1 MYIFVLMKKSVYI
14 LFALLAVAA
23 CRQRGGGGDNVVDQ
37 SDSTGVQAISIPM
50 DNDGEET
57 EVFEPGEGIVQ
68 TGEPVVMPTIP
79 AATSNSAVKVEDK
92 VEFDKTVHDF
102 GDILTTDG
110 PLRCSFSVKN
120 ISDEPIAIFE
130 VVTSCGCTEAQWT
143 REPLQPGKSGTISAT
158 YSNEDGPY
166 PFDKTLTVYISG
178 LSKPVLLRLRGV
190 VHEKAVP
197 LAELYGDGR
206 IGDLGLKERL
216 IKAGNMEQGGS
227 RTEEVRVANLGKKP
241 LLVDFQDLSPQLS
254 VGIDPNPIPAGQV
267 AVMHFTVKAD
277 RSLWGRN
284 EYYGTP
290 VLNGKAASQKIA
302 WWAITK
308 ESFSSWTD
316 EQRQNA
322 SQPIFDEGTAIFD
335 VVDKGTV
342 VSATYNY
349 TNRGKST
356 FHVYKLDADAPGV
369 SVVEMEDTEAGE
381 KGKICVSLDTS
392 KLPEGDATIMLTLI
406 TNSPLRPL
414 VNLFLAGVVK

>member
-1 MYIFVLMKKSVYI
+1 MKKSVYI
-14 LFALLAVAA
+14 VFALLAVAS
-23 CRQRGGGGDNVVDQ
+23 CGHRKGGNGWGDQ
-37 SDSTGVQAISIPM
+37 TDSTGVQAISIPM
-50 DNDGEET
+50 ENDGDDT
-57 EVFEPGEGIVQ
+57 GVFEPGEGMVHS
-68 TGEPVVMPTIP
+68 GESAVVPTIP
-79 AATSNSAVKVEDK
+79 AATSSSAVSVGDK
-92 VEFDKTVHDF
+92 VEFDRTVHDF

-110 PLRCSFSVKN
+110 PQTCSFKVKN

-143 REPLQPGKSGTISAT
+143 REPLQPGKTGTISAT
-158 YSNEDGPY
+158 YNNEDGAY

-197 LAELYGDGR
+197 LAELYGEGR

-216 IKAGNMEQGGS
+216 IRAGNLEQGGF
-227 RTEEVRVANLGKKP
+227 RTDEVRVANLGKKP
-241 LLVDFQDLSPQLS
+241 LQVDFQDLAPQLS
-254 VGIDPNPIPAGQV
+254 VSLEPNPVPAGQV

-302 WWAITK
+302 WWAVTK
-308 ESFSSWTD
+308 ENFNSWTD
-316 EQRQNA
+316 EQRQSA
-322 SQPIFDEGTAIFD
+322 AQPIFDEGTAIFD
-335 VVDKGTV
+335 TVEKGTA

-356 FHVYKLDADAPGV
+356 FHVYKLDADSPGV
-369 SVVEMEDTEAGE
+369 TVVEMEDTGAGE
-381 KGKICVSLDTS
+381 KGKVCVTLDTS
-392 KLPEGDATIMLTLI
+392 QLPEGDATIMLTLI
-406 TNSPLRPL
+406 TNSPLRPI